1 VKKII
6 FALAVLVLIIAVGC
20 ATTQQGNAIY
30 QEKPA
35 AYQEPPTYLGLNT
48 CHKACINI
56 GFEQGTCYTIRE
68 MPRGGDIVELGPCV
82 IPNSLKCS
90 MPGECTCACYN
101 VPGNVDTKGYY

>member
-1 VKKII
+1 M
-6 FALAVLVLIIAVGC
+6 AVLVLIIAVGC
-20 ATTQQGNAIY
+20 ATQQGNAVY

-35 AYQEPPTYLGLNT
+35 YQEPPIYLGLNT
-48 CHKACINI
+48 CHKACINL

-68 MPRGGDIVELGPCV
+68 MPRGGDIAELGPCV
-82 IPNSLKCS
+82 IPHSLKCS